1 MAVPVLR
8 ALGPLRTG
16 KALAMALRFVALW
29 SWRPESAAR
38 TKAMYAPM
46 AVTQEPRR
54 ELRATVAA
62 AHPEL
67 PAEND
72 NAPHLMKA
80 LGGTDLRGDLGR
92 IGCTALIV
100 YGSRDAVMVAGG
112 RMLSS
117 GLPHN
122 DLCILSDVGHEPF
135 IEAPA
140 ETFTTL
146 RRFLA

>member
-1 MAVPVLR
+1 MGGFVALQYALRHPHACHRLALVGTTPCGAAGPMAVPVLR

-38 TKAMYAPM
+38 TTAMYAPM

-72 NAPHLMKA
+72 KAPHLMKA
-80 LGGTDLRGDLGR
+80 LGGRGTR
-92 IGCTALIV
+92 
-100 YGSRDAVMVAGG
+100 
-112 RMLSS
+112 
-117 GLPHN
+117 
-122 DLCILSDVGHEPF
+122 
-135 IEAPA
+135 
-140 ETFTTL
+140 
-146 RRFLA
+146 